1 MNGLDLSQRY
11 FESYGL
17 PMLREQFPHLMPLL
31 CAGLMGSGSECFG
44 FDDSVSRDHDF
55 EPGFCLL
62 LPDEETVSRRDAFML
77 ERAYDKLPREFMG
90 LKRGLMAPVGS
101 PRRGVLRAADFFSD
115 RSGAPDGELTAA
127 Q

>member
-1 MNGLDLSQRY
+1 MKGLELSKAY
-11 FESYGL
+11 FTAHGL
-17 PMLREQFPHLMPLL
+17 PMLEQQFPELMPYLA
-31 CAGLMGSGSECFG
+31 AGLAGSGSEVLG
-44 FDDSVSRDHDF
+44 YDDEVSRDHDF

-90 LKRGLMAPVGS
+90 LKRGLMAPVGG